1 MSGLLRVIRGVAVL
15 LVVVALTYAIFYL
28 GPADPALAMCG
39 KPCSPENL
47 EAARE
52 FMGFSDP
59 WWQQMLTF
67 MGGIFTGRSFGSAG
81 VVIDCAAPCLGYS
94 FQMHQSVTSLI
105 IERFPVSVS
114 IALGAVVLQ
123 TIVGV
128 GLGALAAR
136 KQGTVIDRAITG
148 GAVFAASAPSYVVG
162 LLLLL
167 IFAFQFNLLPS
178 GDYVALTDDP
188 IGWATHLVLPWIT
201 LAVLNGAVYA
211 RLVRSSMIEQLGLD
225 YARTARAAGLGER
238 RIDGYALR
246 NLALP
251 VMTLTALDVGALLG
265 GTVITERVF
274 GLPGM
279 GLLLIGATGTV
290 DLPIIVGTTLFSAAL
305 IVIANLVADLLGPLL
320 DRRLAAPRSTLRTPR
335 QKVTTP

>member
-1 MSGLLRVIRGVAVL
+1 
-15 LVVVALTYAIFYL
+15 
-28 GPADPALAMCG
+28 
-39 KPCSPENL
+39 
-47 EAARE
+47 
-52 FMGFSDP
+52 
-59 WWQQMLTF
+59 
-67 MGGIFTGRSFGSAG
+67 
-81 VVIDCAAPCLGYS
+81 
-94 FQMHQSVTSLI
+94 
-105 IERFPVSVS
+105 
-114 IALGAVVLQ
+114 
-123 TIVGV
+123 V
-128 GLGALAAR
+128 GL
-136 KQGTVIDRAITG
+136 I
-148 GAVFAASAPSYVVG
+148 
-162 LLLLL
+162 LLL
-167 IFAFQFNLLPS
+167 IFAFKLNLLPS

-188 IGWATHLVLPWIT
+188 IGWATHLLLPWIT

-320 DRRLAAPRSTLRTPR
+320 DRRLAAPRGALRTPR
-335 QKVTTP
+335 QKVTNP

>member
-1 MSGLLRVIRGVAVL
+1 MNGLFRAIRGIAVL
-15 LVVVALTYAIFYL
+15 FVVVALTYAIFYL

-81 VVIDCAAPCLGYS
+81 VAIECAAPCLGYS

-105 IERFPVSVS
+105 LERFPVSLSVA
-114 IALGAVVLQ
+114 IGAIILQ

-128 GLGALAAR
+128 GLGAIAAR
-136 KQGTVIDRAITG
+136 KQGTVLDRTITG
-148 GAVFAASAPSYVVG
+148 GSVFAASAPSYVVG

-167 IFAFQFNLLPS
+167 LFAFKLNLLPS
-178 GDYVALTDDP
+178 GDYVPFTENPAE
-188 IGWATHLVLPWIT
+188 WFTHLLLPWIT
-201 LAVLNGAVYA
+201 LAILNGAVYA
-211 RLVRSSMIEQLGLD
+211 RLVRSSMAEQLGLD
-225 YARTARAAGLGER
+225 YVRTSRAAGLGER

-251 VMTLTALDVGALLG
+251 VVTLTALDVGALLG

-279 GLLLIGATGTV
+279 GLLLINSTGTV
-290 DLPIIVGTTLFSAAL
+290 DLPVIVGTTLFSAAL
-305 IVIANLVADLLGPLL
+305 IVIANLVADLIGPLL
-320 DRRLAAPRSTLRTPR
+320 DRRLAATKSLRTPR
-335 QKVTTP
+335 QKVTNP

>member
-1 MSGLLRVIRGVAVL
+1 MSGILRAIRGLAVL
-15 LVVVALTYAIFYL
+15 FVVVALTYAIFYL

-81 VVIDCAAPCLGYS
+81 VVIECAAPCLGYS

-114 IALGAVVLQ
+114 VALGAIVLQ

-136 KQGTVIDRAITG
+136 KQGTVLDRAITG
-148 GAVFAASAPSYVVG
+148 SAVFAASAPSYVVG
-162 LLLLL
+162 LILLL
-167 IFAFQFNLLPS
+167 IFAFKLNLLPS
-178 GDYVALTDDP
+178 GDYL
-188 IGWATHLVLPWIT
+188 LLPWIT

-320 DRRLAAPRSTLRTPR
+320 DRRLAAPRGALRTPR
-335 QKVTTP
+335 QKVTNP